1 MKVLRERLLPREV
14 CDPDRSQD
22 PADVTGRQLCS
33 QDGGGQR
40 GKRPAA
46 ESAEDRSSRKTEA
59 VVCNGN
65 GISDLESDLKRT
77 LSELEA
83 EASVKNDSL
92 QGGKHTMTI
101 PRIILTHPSTSDEDV
116 ELLTQSPNTEPPHD
130 FDIPDRRGH
139 SACFDSAFYPP

>member
-65 GISDLESDLKRT
+65 GIVGVALK
-77 LSELEA
+77 SQHKQ
-83 EASVKNDSL
+83 SFKMSL
-92 QGGKHTMTI
+92 
-101 PRIILTHPSTSDEDV
+101 
-116 ELLTQSPNTEPPHD
+116 LLDNVPQTPCR
-130 FDIPDRRGH
+130 F
-139 SACFDSAFYPP
+139 